1 MSVRAHRI
9 LKVEYAPNPS
19 FNLWHDEKL
28 INFLDTQ
35 NDSGFFSQMNGNG
48 GGVVNIEASV
58 IKKAL
63 EKAGELELD
72 EDTVEQLKAD
82 IEAAGEDGS
91 IDYDCF

>member
-35 NDSGFFSQMNGNG
+35 NDSGFFSQMNENG

-58 IKKAL
+58 IKEAI
-63 EKAGELELD
+63 EKAAELELD

-82 IEAAGEDGS
+82 VEAAGEDGS

>member
-9 LKVEYAPNPS
+9 LKVEYAKNPS

-28 INFLDTQ
+28 INFIDTH
-35 NDSGFFSQMNGNG
+35 NDLGFYEQMNANG
-48 GGVVNIEASV
+48 GGVVCVETSV
-58 IKKAL
+58 IKDAI
-63 EKAGELELD
+63 EKAVELELD

-82 IEAAGEDGS
+82 IEASENGS

>member
-9 LKVEYAPNPS
+9 LKIEYAKIPS

-28 INFLDTQ
+28 IDFINTH
-35 NDSGFFSQMNGNG
+35 NDSGFFSQMNDNG
-48 GGVVNIEASV
+48 GGVVNVEASV
-58 IKKAL
+58 IKEAL
-63 EKAGELELD
+63 EKAVELELD

>member
-1 MSVRAHRI
+1 VSVRAHRI
-9 LKVEYAPNPS
+9 LKVEYAPNHS

-28 INFLDTQ
+28 INFLDTH
-35 NDSGFFSQMNGNG
+35 NDSGFFSQMNENG

-58 IKKAL
+58 IKEAI
-63 EKAGELELD
+63 EKAAELELD

-82 IEAAGEDGS
+82 VEAAGEDGS

>member
-1 MSVRAHRI
+1 VSVRAHRI

-35 NDSGFFSQMNGNG
+35 NDSGFFSQMNENG

-72 EDTVEQLKAD
+72 EDTVKQLKAD